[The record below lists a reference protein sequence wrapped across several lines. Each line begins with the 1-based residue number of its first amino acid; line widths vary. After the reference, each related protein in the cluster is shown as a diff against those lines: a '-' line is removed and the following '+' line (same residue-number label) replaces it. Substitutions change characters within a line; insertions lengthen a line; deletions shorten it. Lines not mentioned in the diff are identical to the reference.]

1 MLIEAWCGYLSLC
14 PITFYEQKL
23 FLNLSLLLV
32 CVEETSQHDSLET
45 SKCALKFDTALVGG
59 VLPLLLVST
68 AAGFE
73 KLEKARILLHA
84 SNMQILSGVDFE
96 VKFFLFQA

>member
-73 KLEKARILLHA
+73 KLVYCYAP
-84 SNMQILSGVDFE
+84 QTC
-96 VKFFLFQA
+96 KFLVA